1 MGESLKSK
9 MRGAWRSATIWFNTL
24 AFAALPLLDALQAAL
39 PTMQQYTGGRIFATF
54 AIIVLVTN
62 ILLRFKTNVDLKD
75 R

>member
-1 MGESLKSK
+1 
-9 MRGAWRSATIWFNTL
+9 
-24 AFAALPLLDALQAAL
+24 
-39 PTMQQYTGGRIFATF
+39 MQQYTGGRIFATF